1 MSLQTPIAALAAFLL
16 ISSTIS
22 GTAQNASR
30 TADPSPTEIVR
41 SMVQDPAI
49 KDFVG
54 IAENTWDFSKPGGV
68 PGSEPQAA
76 VEASR

>member
-1 MSLQTPIAALAAFLL
+1 MSLQTRIAALAALLL

-22 GTAQNASR
+22 GAAQDAPR
-30 TADPSPTEIVR
+30 AGDPNPTEIVR

-49 KDFVG
+49 KNFVG
-54 IAENTWDFSKPGGV
+54 IAENTWDFSAPGGV

-76 VEASR
+76 AEPSR